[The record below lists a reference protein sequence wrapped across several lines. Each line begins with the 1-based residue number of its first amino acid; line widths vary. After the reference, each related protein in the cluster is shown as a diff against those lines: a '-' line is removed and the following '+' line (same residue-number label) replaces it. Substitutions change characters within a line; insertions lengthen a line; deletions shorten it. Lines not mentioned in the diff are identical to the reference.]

1 MRFFSSTRAAVAAAF
16 VLLPV
21 SWAAVPLA
29 TSTATLHPRAVKP
42 TCAPDNAGL
51 TLPKGFCALIY
62 ADSLQQPRHMIAMK
76 NGDLVVSSMGV
87 GVMVLRDRDG
97 DGKADTVASWA
108 LPIHSSEVALH
119 NGYLYSDATTAIVR
133 YPYKEGSLAPLGA
146 AETFIG
152 GLPGGGHSAKTFVIG
167 DDGTFYLNIGSRT
180 NSCQAEDRKNEVKGI
195 DPCVERETR
204 AGIWA
209 FKTDKANQTPADGV
223 HFGTGIRNAVGMAI
237 NPSDKTLYVTQHG
250 RDQLFQNWPRFFD
263 EAKSAE
269 TPAEELFH
277 VTKGDDFG
285 WPYCYYDRQLKLKVL
300 APEFGGDGKTV
311 GRCANYKGDVAS
323 FPGHWAPNS
332 LAFYTG
338 STFPAAYRNGVFIA
352 FHGSW
357 NRAPLPQ
364 GGFNVVFQPMVNGKA
379 SGDFQVFADGFRPA
393 DAGPTVRAHKPTG
406 LAVGPDGSLYVA
418 DDLGGRI
425 YRILYTGK

>member
-1 MRFFSSTRAAVAAAF
+1 RPRSRAKPACAA
-16 VLLPV
+16 
-21 SWAAVPLA
+21 
-29 TSTATLHPRAVKP
+29 
-42 TCAPDNAGL
+42 DNAGL
-51 TLPKGFCALIY
+51 TLPKGFCALVF
-62 ADSLQQPRHMIAMK
+62 ADSLQQPRHMIAMP
-76 NGDLVVSSMGV
+76 NGDLIVSSMGV

-97 DGKADTVASWA
+97 DGKADTVSSWA
-108 LPIHSSEVALH
+108 LAIHSSEVALH
-119 NGYLYSDATTAIVR
+119 NGYLYSDATTAVMR
-133 YPYKEGSLAPLGA
+133 YPYKDGSLVAGGPG
-146 AETFIG
+146 ETFIG

-167 DDGTFYLNIGSRT
+167 ADGTLYLNIGSRT
-180 NSCQAEDRKNEVKGI
+180 NSCQEKDRQLGVKGI
-195 DPCVERETR
+195 DPCVERESR
-204 AGIWA
+204 AGIWS
-209 FKTDKANQTPADGV
+209 FKTDRANQTASDGM

-237 NPSDKTLYVTQHG
+237 NPADRTLYVTQHG
-250 RDQLFQNWPRFFD
+250 RDQLAQNWPKLFD

-285 WPYCYYDRQLKLKVL
+285 WPYCYYDRQIGKKVL

-323 FPGHWAPNS
+323 FPGHWAPNG
-332 LAFYTG
+332 LAFSSG
-338 STFPAAYRNGVFIA
+338 SMFPAAYRNGAFIA

-364 GGFNVVFQPMVNGKA
+364 GGFNVVFQPMTNGRA
-379 SGDFQVFADGFRPA
+379 VSEYEVFAAGFQPA
-393 DAGPTVRAHKPTG
+393 NPAAGAKGHRPTG
-406 LAVGPDGSLYVA
+406 LAFGPDGSLYVA